1 MCAEMNYL
9 PDQADDLTV
18 GEIQKYYRGYQMR
31 QARSWEETREF
42 MFMVYRALGSKGA
55 KDVYEFLPLM
65 TDPTEEER
73 RVMKEERAKEAIEQ
87 YNNIINY
94 WQSKGFA

>member
-18 GEIQKYYRGYQMR
+18 GEILRYYRGCQLR
-31 QARSWEETREF
+31 RAHSWEETREL
-42 MFMVYRALGSKGA
+42 MFLIYKALGSKGA

-65 TDPTEEER
+65 TDPTEEEKLQ
-73 RVMKEERAKEAIEQ
+73 MKKEKEEELKTDF
-87 YNNIINY
+87 NNILSY
-94 WQSKGFA
+94 WQSKGLA